1 LLFEEASKRL
11 CLVIELLPKYVGA
24 HEEQDKW
31 SNLRQLVES
40 SPENEFS
47 GLIFQRAMEQSIY
60 RG

>member
-1 LLFEEASKRL
+1 M
-11 CLVIELLPKYVGA
+11 PGHWTGPDYVGA
-24 HEEQDKW
+24 HKEQDEW
-31 SNLRQLVES
+31 RNLRQLVEQ